1 MLRVKMSEVINR
13 PVEEVW
19 TVITNFDNWAKA
31 ARSGSEFRQTSAG
44 PMGPG
49 ATVES
54 SRKILGRTLR
64 LHTIVVTEY
73 EPNRALGITDK
84 VPGLRPIAGRYTFE
98 PAPEGTRVTRSAEVD
113 LGRGRVL
120 QPLFRPLLRRI
131 WRSEGTAMKRFI
143 ETGA

>member
-1 MLRVKMSEVINR
+1 
-13 PVEEVW
+13 
-19 TVITNFDNWAKA
+19 
-31 ARSGSEFRQTSAG
+31 
-44 PMGPG
+44 
-49 ATVES
+49 VES
-54 SRKILGRTLR
+54 SRRILGRTLR

-84 VPGLRPIAGRYTFE
+84 VPGLRAIAARYTFE
-98 PAPEGTRVTRSAEVD
+98 PVPEGTRVKRSAEVD

-120 QPLFRPLLRRI
+120 QPLFQPLLRRI